1 MKTDFSQKQI
11 DEQIRLLT
19 KSIKQ
24 LESQKKYLQKL
35 KADKKIYPVNPE
47 EGDSLHKYLKIRFAL
62 LKTIRTIAKI
72 QVEK

>member
-1 MKTDFSQKQI
+1 MCWEQVYERKIKMKTHFSQKQI

-47 EGDSLHKYLKIRFAL
+47 EGD
-62 LKTIRTIAKI
+62 
-72 QVEK
+72 

>member
-1 MKTDFSQKQI
+1 MKTHFTQKQI
-11 DEQIRLLT
+11 DEQIQLLT

-47 EGDSLHKYLKIRFAL
+47 EGD
-62 LKTIRTIAKI
+62 
-72 QVEK
+72 

>member
-1 MKTDFSQKQI
+1 MELCWEQVYEREIKMKTDFSQKQI

-47 EGDSLHKYLKIRFAL
+47 EGD
-62 LKTIRTIAKI
+62 
-72 QVEK
+72 